1 MKKVIATVIAG
12 LFATTAFAQTP
23 APAASKTS
31 KPAAVLV
38 NNADMKASKADT
50 KTVHAEAPAAQA
62 SVNANATHEDAK
74 PAPMPTHAKH
84 AKRTPKHVA
93 KADTKKDDQDAAP
106 ATPAPA
112 APLGPDAT
120 PAPTPIDTP
129 APAPDAAP
137 VPATTPAPAAP
148 ISR

>member
-1 MKKVIATVIAG
+1 MKKAIATVIAG
-12 LFATTAFAQTP
+12 LFATAAFAQAP
-23 APAASKTS
+23 APSTS
-31 KPAAVLV
+31 KPAAKQAVLV
-38 NNADMKASKADT
+38 NNADLKASTAGT

-62 SVNANATHEDAK
+62 NANAAHEDAK
-74 PAPMPTHAKH
+74 PAPMPAHAKH

-93 KADTKKDDQDAAP
+93 KADTKKDNQDAAS

-120 PAPTPIDTP
+120 PAPTPVDTP

-148 ISR
+148 VSQ